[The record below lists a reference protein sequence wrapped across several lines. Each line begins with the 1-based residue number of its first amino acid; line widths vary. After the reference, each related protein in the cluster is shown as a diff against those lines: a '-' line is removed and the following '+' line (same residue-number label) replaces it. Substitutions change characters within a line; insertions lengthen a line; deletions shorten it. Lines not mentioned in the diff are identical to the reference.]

1 VKGEQ
6 FIAEVKNLAEL
17 DSDEDAQKTVRAT
30 LETLRERL
38 AGNEPADL
46 AAQLPP
52 EIAPFVEGAGERE
65 AFSVQEF
72 YERVA
77 HKEGTKSEEA
87 VKHARA
93 VATVV
98 QTAVTGGALEDVRS
112 QLGNDYEEL
121 FGQTGS
127 SAYRD
132 SATTKEDA
140 MPYKQITQLPDN
152 VKNNLPKHAQEIYKE
167 AFDSAED
174 QYGEEDRAH
183 RVAWSAVENKYEK
196 NDKGNWVKK
205 DS

>member
-1 VKGEQ
+1 MKGEQ

-17 DSDEDAQKTVRAT
+17 DSNEDAQKTIRAT

-46 AAQLPP
+46 AAQLPQ
-52 EIAPFVEGAGERE
+52 EIAPFVEGAGGQE

-98 QTAVTGGALEDVRS
+98 HTAVTGGALEDVRS

-127 SAYRD
+127 SA
-132 SATTKEDA
+132 
-140 MPYKQITQLPDN
+140 
-152 VKNNLPKHAQEIYKE
+152 
-167 AFDSAED
+167 
-174 QYGEEDRAH
+174 
-183 RVAWSAVENKYEK
+183 
-196 NDKGNWVKK
+196 
-205 DS
+205 